1 MGLSNVCQ
9 KYFIL
14 NKKRIPS
21 AYIQS
26 RGVFTQLKIY
36 TKYYMEL
43 DLFFRA

>member
-1 MGLSNVCQ
+1 MGLSNVYQ
-9 KYFIL
+9 AYFIL
-14 NKKRIPS
+14 KKRIPS